1 MVSTKNI
8 TLPRPASCVYTAAV
22 VPPSTL
28 CVEKPLQ
35 SLGPAPATAAPAPAA
50 LPPSAAVVVRP
61 LISLASEAEAVPYP
75 TYPCAESSS
84 ASLVPASALNASA
97 LTSSHLDSD
106 PLLAIARSTASDIQ
120 CTPCLTSFLAGNQH
134 PTLYPLPATANHLA
148 SPLLKD
154 YAELGFPT
162 SVGSVWPLY
171 TIKSD
176 IATGPHVSTLTPEA
190 IAFCRQEL
198 LERAQ
203 RGFSIFLLVDVAL
216 LVFGNRIR
224 ISLLVSVDL
233 ANRKPR
239 LICNSFAAPGDVT
252 PAVNASTNKSTAPN
266 AMQFGTCLPRFLQKI
281 WGDYSSDVPMWIS
294 KWDISDA
301 FHRCLLRPA
310 DIGAFTYIVPPLPSD
325 IPTLLC
331 IDFFLP
337 MGWVNSTYMFYVASE
352 TGVGVDNGYLLDPT
366 SAFEIYPPTSG
377 TYSLA
382 TSPTSSAAR
391 LHYVDVYMD
400 DFNCDTQVDV
410 GQQQRT
416 SKLTLRA
423 LKQIFPSLPS
433 EVKDSVSLKICC
445 SETATGPISKKYLV
459 GASTRKTVP

>member
-1 MVSTKNI
+1 M
-8 TLPRPASCVYTAAV
+8 
-22 VPPSTL
+22 
-28 CVEKPLQ
+28 
-35 SLGPAPATAAPAPAA
+35 
-50 LPPSAAVVVRP
+50 
-61 LISLASEAEAVPYP
+61 
-75 TYPCAESSS
+75 
-84 ASLVPASALNASA
+84 
-97 LTSSHLDSD
+97 D
-106 PLLAIARSTASDIQ
+106 
-120 CTPCLTSFLAGNQH
+120 
-134 PTLYPLPATANHLA
+134 
-148 SPLLKD
+148 
-154 YAELGFPT
+154 
-162 SVGSVWPLY
+162 
-171 TIKSD
+171 TIKAA
-176 IATGPHVSTLTPEA
+176 IATGPHVPTLIPDAT
-190 IAFCRQEL
+190 AFCRQEL
-198 LERAQ
+198 LERLQ
-203 RGFSIFLLVDVAL
+203 RGFSIIFPVEMVL
-216 LVFGNRIR
+216 LVFGDRIC
-224 ISLLVSVDL
+224 ISRLASVDQ
-233 ANRKPR
+233 ANIKPR
-239 LICNSFAAPGDVT
+239 LICNYSAAPDDVNPT
-252 PAVNASTNKSTAPN
+252 VNMPTKESTSPN

-325 IPTLLC
+325 ISTLLC
-331 IDFFLP
+331 IDFVLP

-366 SAFEIYPPTSG
+366 LAFEIYPPTSG

-382 TSPTSSAAR
+382 ALPTSSAAR

-459 GASTRKTVP
+459 GASTRNTVPCASPSNLWWN